1 MRIFAYVFSWLLS
14 GVMRFYQAI
23 IALFLLGSSIIWL
36 LLSILNQSV
45 FVDIE
50 QSFTAT
56 FVQSK

>member
-1 MRIFAYVFSWLLS
+1 
-14 GVMRFYQAI
+14 MRFYQAI

-50 QSFTAT
+50 QSFTVT